1 MRIMPPSGSRRTNR
15 QRVGR
20 HARILEPFL
29 NASTYDRSRGNR
41 IFVLR
46 WLVAVDVVVAN
57 GKNRMCLSSRLIRG
71 AVNPTKIFVRIRFT
85 TSTEREKQSKR
96 NREREREERRRFWSN
111 DDQRVFARR
120 SFEGRSDWEA
130 AFIWMHVSAGNDYHV
145 ENDGDGGGG
154 GGEWIEGRASPSSK
168 CRLNADI
175 VESRSAVKAIEPGS
189 AICFP
194 LRAGNFSPLPPLS
207 FILPLVSLRYWNEN
221 VKTMPRPRYANR
233 DSTCFSS
240 LVITN
245 PRRSPRI
252 PFAGG
257 IN

>member
-20 HARILEPFL
+20 HARILEPLL

-46 WLVAVDVVVAN
+46 WLVAEDVVVAN
-57 GKNRMCLSSRLIRG
+57 GKNRMRLSSRLIRG

-85 TSTEREKQSKR
+85 TSTERER
-96 NREREREERRRFWSN
+96 NRARETEKERERRGGDFDQTS

-145 ENDGDGGGG
+145 ENDGDG

-194 LRAGNFSPLPPLS
+194 LRAGNFSPLPSSL
-207 FILPLVSLRYWNEN
+207 LPLVSLRYWNEN

-233 DSTCFSS
+233 DSTRFSS

>member
-20 HARILEPFL
+20 HARILEPL
-29 NASTYDRSRGNR
+29 LTIEAAEIASLSSDDWSPRT
-41 IFVLR
+41 VM
-46 WLVAVDVVVAN
+46 AN
-57 GKNRMCLSSRLIRG
+57 GENRMRLSSRLIRR
-71 AVNPTKIFVRIRFT
+71 AINPTKIFVRIRFT

-145 ENDGDGGGG
+145 ENDGDGGGD
-154 GGEWIEGRASPSSK
+154 EWIEGRASPSSK

-233 DSTCFSS
+233 DSTRFSS